1 MRLSIIIPA
10 YNEEKAISSMIERT
24 LLARQDIIK
33 NAGVENVEVIVVND
47 GSKDNTRQ
55 IVERHKEVLLISYE
69 KNKGYGAA
77 IKQGFDNASG
87 DLLSFL
93 DADGTC
99 DPRLFVGLI
108 NSLIKNNSDIAIG
121 SRLGPGSSMP
131 KIRRLGNIAYAKII
145 NFFGNTRII
154 DCSSGMRVLR
164 RAALPKLYPLPDG
177 LHFTP
182 AMTCRALMGKGLKI
196 VEVPIEYAKRTGKS
210 KLSVIRDGLRFL
222 KTILGMALFYKPL
235 KFFITFT
242 IIGLIFIFTGIL
254 VFWFFK

>member
-10 YNEEKAISSMIERT
+10 YNEEKAIGPTVERT

-33 NAGVENVEVIVVND
+33 NAGVESVEVIVVND
-47 GSKDNTRQ
+47 GSKDNTKQ
-55 IVERHKEVLLISYE
+55 IAERHKEALLISYE

-77 IKQGFDNASG
+77 IKRGFDNAGG

-99 DPRLFVGLI
+99 DPRLFAGLI
-108 NSLIKNNSDIAIG
+108 NSLIKNSADIAIG

-131 KIRRLGNIAYAKII
+131 KIRRLGNIFYTKII
-145 NFFGNTRII
+145 NFFGNARIT

-182 AMTCRALMGKGLKI
+182 AMTCRALMGNGLKI

-210 KLSVIRDGLRFL
+210 KLSVIKDGLRFL
-222 KTILGMALFYKPL
+222 KIILEMALFYKPL
-235 KFFITFT
+235 KFFMTFG
-242 IIGLIFIFTGIL
+242 IIGLIFILTGIL
-254 VFWFFK
+254 LFWFFE